1 MPNVILRITWSTAR
15 SQGLMTQYIYYEVKG
30 CPILRIN
37 KDCSFNSDRQSTTAC
52 MQPSLMITLYAGIV
66 TVVAQKE
73 IIRPV

>member
-1 MPNVILRITWSTAR
+1 MLNVILRITWSTAR

-37 KDCSFNSDRQSTTAC
+37 KDCTLQFQFR
-52 MQPSLMITLYAGIV
+52 PPIHHSLMITLYAGIV